1 MGDRVLRGMSDKPAS
16 GRAAA
21 DIAASEVPLASRGA
35 EDVQGHWLL
44 ARLGKRV
51 LRPGGLRLT
60 RALLREAGVAGQ
72 HVVEFAPGLG
82 RTAMLILD
90 HQPAGYIGVD
100 ADPQAAKLIE
110 RIVSPK
116 GRAVAAQAAASG
128 LPDDSA
134 DVVLAEGVLTIQ
146 SEAGKQDIIAEGVRL
161 LRPGGRY
168 VLHELA
174 LRDEATAPCV
184 DGQIRAA
191 LARAMHVNARPHTV
205 AEWQALL
212 TGAGLRMQMVR
223 TAPLALLEPQRILA
237 DEGVVGAARFA
248 RNLLADK
255 PARVRVRTM
264 AKTMRAHKG
273 SLQAVGI
280 VAVKPEGSLT

>member
-1 MGDRVLRGMSDKPAS
+1 MGRKPTS
-16 GRAAA
+16 GRSTLGIAAA
-21 DIAASEVPLASRGA
+21 EVPLASRRV

-72 HVVEFAPGLG
+72 HVIEFAPGLG
-82 RTAMLILD
+82 RTATLVLD
-90 HQPAGYIGVD
+90 HGPATYIGVD
-100 ADPQAAKLIE
+100 ADPQAATLID

-116 GRAVAAQAAASG
+116 GRAIAAEAAASG
-128 LPDDSA
+128 LPDRSA

-146 SEAGKQDIIAEGVRL
+146 SEAGKQDIVAEGVRL

-174 LRDEATAPCV
+174 LRAEAAAA
-184 DGQIRAA
+184 GEGSEIRSA
-191 LARAMHVNARPHTV
+191 LAHAMHVNARPKTV
-205 AEWQALL
+205 HEWEALL
-212 TGAGLRMQMVR
+212 TAAGLRVRMVR
-223 TAPLALLEPQRILA
+223 TSTLALLEPHRVLA
-237 DEGVVGAARFA
+237 DEGLAGALRFG
-248 RNLLADK
+248 RNLARDK
-255 PARVRVRTM
+255 PARTRVRTM
-264 AKTMRAHKG
+264 ARTMRSHKV

-280 VAVKPEGSLT
+280 VAVKPDGSTP